1 MKKRWI
7 GCAAL
12 SALVWLSGCSA
23 QAQPAEQPPED
34 TVVISEK
41 LFIAQTNDIYINSED
56 YLGKTISYEGLFR
69 SAYWEGMDQ
78 YYYYVIRYGPGCCAN
93 DGEAGFEVTWDQG
106 WPEEDDWCAVTG
118 VLEIYTEEG
127 QEYLRLALTSLT
139 VLDERGAEY
148 VGT

>member
-1 MKKRWI
+1 LKKRWI
-7 GCAAL
+7 GCVAL

-23 QAQPAEQPPED
+23 QAQQAEQPDD

-41 LFIAQTNDIYINSED
+41 LFIAQTNDIYINAED
-56 YLGKTISYEGLFR
+56 YLGKTISYEGLFE

-78 YYYYVIRYGPGCCAN
+78 QYYYVIRYGPGCCAN

-106 WPEEDDWCAVTG
+106 WPEEDAWCAVTG
-118 VLEIYTEEG
+118 VLETYTEEG
-127 QEYLRLALTSLT
+127 QEYLRLALTALA